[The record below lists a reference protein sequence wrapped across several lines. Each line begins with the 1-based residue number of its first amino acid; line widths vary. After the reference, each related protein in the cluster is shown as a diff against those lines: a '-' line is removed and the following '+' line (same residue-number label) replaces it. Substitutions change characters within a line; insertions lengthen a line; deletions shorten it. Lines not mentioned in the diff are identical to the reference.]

1 MTSSDDPFEKAA
13 RREHADR
20 LHREARIAAVRHS
33 IGGQDSGGM
42 LTAIVVFLGPYLVWA
57 ALRAAN
63 HAWSTPTV
71 GKSIVNFFFGSGVL
85 FAIYTAWML
94 SQVSPTMAPPSRS
107 SWQPGNK
114 VAQHWSSS
122 ARLKNRSLTR

>member
-1 MTSSDDPFEKAA
+1 MTSSDDPFEEAA

-20 LHREARIAAVRHS
+20 LHREARIAAVRSS
-33 IGGQDSGGM
+33 IGGRDSNGM
-42 LTAIVVFLGPYLVWA
+42 LTAIVVFLGPYLLWA

-71 GKSIVNFFFGSGVL
+71 GKSIINFFFGSGVP

-94 SQVSPTMAPPSRS
+94 LLAWIWAITLAAQHRTPRAR
-107 SWQPGNK
+107 QPGND
-114 VAQHWSSS
+114 
-122 ARLKNRSLTR
+122 

>member
-1 MTSSDDPFEKAA
+1 MTSSDDPFEEAA

-20 LHREARIAAVRHS
+20 LHREARIAAVRGS
-33 IGGQDSGGM
+33 IGGRGGRGV
-42 LTAIVVFLGPYLVWA
+42 LTAIVVFLGPYLLWA

-71 GKSIVNFFFGSGVL
+71 GKSIINFFFGSGIP

-94 SQVSPTMAPPSRS
+94 LLAWIWAITLAGQHRFFPPKDSGEG
-107 SWQPGNK
+107 QE
-114 VAQHWSSS
+114 
-122 ARLKNRSLTR
+122 

>member
-1 MTSSDDPFEKAA
+1 MTSSDDPFEQAA

-20 LHREARIAAVRHS
+20 LRGEAMTAAVRGS
-33 IGGQDSGGM
+33 IGGRGGRDV
-42 LTAIVVFLGPYLVWA
+42 LTAIVVFLGPYLLWA

-71 GKSIVNFFFGSGVL
+71 GKSIVNFFFGTGVP

-94 SQVSPTMAPPSRS
+94 LLVWVWGVICASEHQTPQPR
-107 SWQPGNK
+107 QPGDD
-114 VAQHWSSS
+114 
-122 ARLKNRSLTR
+122 